1 MNRPANNLDAI
12 ALDAIT
18 ERRSASI
25 TSFSQPTPSILQSIL
40 HRPLNW
46 FMVLL
51 LSAVM
56 VGCGGKDPI
65 LGGGGAGVPLGT
77 PAGAVVPGACMIA
90 GPKVTSSDP
99 TSGNLVVTTSTN
111 GVANGGK
118 QITATFSVAMDPATI
133 NATTFKVAPV
143 GGAALVPASVS
154 YNASTKV
161 ATLTTASALLANTT
175 YTAIITTGATSG
187 GTPLSCSYAWN
198 FKTGTPPATGL
209 AQVNLGRATPFGMAA
224 TAGITNTPTTP
235 ITHIEGD
242 VVLNPSATCN
252 AVAAPGGPGTAGFG
266 LCGSSPPTI
275 NGTVIT
281 DTNPDTT
288 TANAIQSDLNAAFIS
303 ITPPAGP
310 PAAGQLGGGTSIPAG
325 TTLGAP
331 TGNALVLGDNL
342 FYPGVY
348 TSNTSILITGDLTL
362 DAQGNPD
369 AVFVFQSASTVG
381 TADGSA
387 PPVPHTRILL
397 INGAKAS
404 NVWWQ
409 AGTSATLGLY
419 SEWQGNILS
428 SASITMKTGATS
440 CGRLLAGAFT
450 SGAFVFDAN
459 VVSVPGKPF
468 APPVGYVTICQ

>member
-1 MNRPANNLDAI
+1 
-12 ALDAIT
+12 
-18 ERRSASI
+18 
-25 TSFSQPTPSILQSIL
+25 
-40 HRPLNW
+40 
-46 FMVLL
+46 
-51 LSAVM
+51 M
-56 VGCGGKDPI
+56 VGCGGKDPL
-65 LGGGGAGVPLGT
+65 LGGGGGGITVPLTT
-77 PAGAVVPGACMIA
+77 PVGAVPPGGCSLP

-99 TSGNLVVTTSTN
+99 TNNNMLVTTSTN

-118 QITATFSVAMDPATI
+118 LILATFSMAMDPATI

-161 ATLTTASALLANTT
+161 ATFTTTSALLANTS
-175 YTAIITTGATSG
+175 YTALITTGVTSG
-187 GTPLSCSYAWN
+187 GIPLSCSYAWN
-198 FKTGTPPATGL
+198 FKTVTPPATGL
-209 AQVNLGRATPFGMAA
+209 APVNLGRATTFGMAA
-224 TAGITNTPTTP
+224 TAGVTNTPTTP

-242 VVLNPSATCN
+242 VVLNPNTTCN
-252 AVAAPGGPGTAGFG
+252 AVAAPGGSGTAGFG
-266 LCGSSPPTI
+266 LCGGSPPTI

-281 DTNPDTT
+281 ATNPDTT

-331 TGNALVLGDNL
+331 TGSAPVLGDNL

-387 PPVPHTRILL
+387 PPALGHARILL
-397 INGAKAS
+397 VNGAKAS
-404 NVWWQ
+404 NVFWQ

-419 SEWQGNILS
+419 SEWQGNILA

-450 SGAFVFDAN
+450 SGAFIFDAN
-459 VVSVPGKPF
+459 VVSVPGQPF
-468 APPVGYVTICQ
+468 APPAGYSTICQ